1 MATPSSHV
9 PGGGAEQGSVAGL
22 LTRLMDDAV
31 ALAKNEIALAKAEAR
46 GALND
51 MKKSIAPFAIA
62 GGVLLAGTLTLV
74 AAAVLALAEVM
85 SPWLAALIVGI
96 GLLLIGWMLLK
107 AGQRKV
113 ANIGDRL
120 DRTQSSLQ
128 KDATVVARR
137 TTS

>member
-1 MATPSSHV
+1 MASTSSQL
-9 PGGGAEQGSVAGL
+9 PGGAEQGSVAGL

-46 GALND
+46 GALD
-51 MKKSIAPFAIA
+51 DVKKSIAPFAIA
-62 GGVLLAGTLTLV
+62 GGVLLAGALTLV
-74 AAAVLALAEVM
+74 AALVLALAEVM
-85 SPWLAALIVGI
+85 EPWLAALIVSV

-113 ANIGDRL
+113 AHIGDRL
-120 DRTQSSLQ
+120 DRTQNSLQ

-137 TTS
+137 T